1 MEKGDYKMLDFFI
14 VKKTKAIPYAVYG
27 GKVESFK
34 MNNSSTMTFDG
45 SSLKISQK
53 DGFVYAVF
61 VDKSHADIYSLD
73 FTVEGCVQS
82 NFDGYM
88 NAYCISH

>member
-1 MEKGDYKMLDFFI
+1 MLDFFI

-34 MNNSSTMTFDG
+34 MNKASTMTFDG
-45 SSLKISQK
+45 SILKISK
-53 DGFVYAVF
+53 TDGLVYAVF
-61 VDKSHADIYSLD
+61 EDECHADIYSFD
-73 FTVEGCVQS
+73 FTVYCCVRS

>member
-1 MEKGDYKMLDFFI
+1 MLDFFI

-27 GKVESFK
+27 GKVASFK
-34 MNNSSTMTFDG
+34 MNKASTMTFDG
-45 SSLKISQK
+45 SILKISQT
-53 DGFVYAVF
+53 DGLVYAVF
-61 VDKSHADIYSLD
+61 DEESHANVYSLD

-88 NAYCISH
+88 NAYCVSI

>member
-1 MEKGDYKMLDFFI
+1 MLDFFI

-34 MNNSSTMTFDG
+34 MNKSSTMTFDG
-45 SSLKISQK
+45 AILKISNI

-61 VDKSHADIYSLD
+61 DDESHGDVYSLD